1 LQDLYVCGF
10 SIQMYHV
17 WQDMEMEEEDAE
29 LGRSTTS
36 IGDVLKGSQNRCG
49 ENRGE
54 GGVCL
59 QITDIAS
66 VGISTQAAWRV
77 DICGVR
83 WSWPIGIARPWDL
96 PSSFSAGI
104 LTGSH
109 GEL

>member
-1 LQDLYVCGF
+1 LYVCSF
-10 SIQMYHV
+10 SIRMYHV

-59 QITDIAS
+59 QITGIAS
-66 VGISTQAAWRV
+66 VGIST
-77 DICGVR
+77 
-83 WSWPIGIARPWDL
+83 
-96 PSSFSAGI
+96 
-104 LTGSH
+104 
-109 GEL
+109 